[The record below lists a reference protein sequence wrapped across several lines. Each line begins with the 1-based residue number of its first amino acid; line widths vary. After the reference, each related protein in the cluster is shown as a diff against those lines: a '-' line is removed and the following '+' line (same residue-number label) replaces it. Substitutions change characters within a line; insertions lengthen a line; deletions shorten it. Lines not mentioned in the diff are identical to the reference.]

1 MACVVVAVHVNGD
14 ASQTSDET
22 PGAQADWSRSSVKP
36 RASMSVTETLNTSI
50 VTTSTPH
57 HYTRF
62 VTFVRASFQ
71 DMRPAVTP
79 VKIPKD
85 GLVTMAY
92 TYGQT
97 ICTPTL
103 AAAATQSYESMV
115 CSVREHMKAS
125 LRFYG
130 NISCKRAMLWE

>member
-14 ASQTSDET
+14 ASQTSLTKHPELK
-22 PGAQADWSRSSVKP
+22 QSRSSVKP
-36 RASMSVTETLNTSI
+36 RACMSVTETLNTSI

-62 VTFVRASFQ
+62 VTFVRASFK

-85 GLVTMAY
+85 GLVIMAY
-92 TYGQT
+92 TYGQDYMYPHAGGSGDR
-97 ICTPTL
+97 ILRVCGFQCARAHESL
-103 AAAATQSYESMV
+103 AV
-115 CSVREHMKAS
+115 I
-125 LRFYG
+125 LR
-130 NISCKRAMLWE
+130 